1 MSNDARQVLVELISR
16 HGPELA
22 KQPNALDSRL
32 RDFYHGQSKQRV
44 VLIQAIETGVVATLQ
59 RERTT
64 PMALLLPRLINTLH
78 DDCGTDRDLAHWA
91 VETWALALGVIA
103 QPLPVAQ
110 SAPVAKPKPTPP
122 SRASADQ
129 LRGLM
134 TTVAKPQPT
143 LPSPTAS
150 TLLSGRY
157 QDHGDGTVT
166 DVKTGLQW
174 MRCSQG
180 QEWKGGNC
188 VGDAARYGWKA
199 AREAAETLNRHGGY
213 AGYQD
218 WRLPTIEELKT
229 LIYCSTGQPKTWND
243 TKAPCEGKYKSPTI
257 DQAAFPNTPA
267 GGWLARGWFWSSSS
281 YAGYPGGA
289 WGVDFGSG
297 YVSYSGKGF
306 DSHVRLVR
314 GGQ

>member
-22 KQPNALDSRL
+22 KQPSALDSRL

-44 VLIQAIETGVVATLQ
+44 VLIQAIDTGVVATLQ

-78 DDCGTDRDLAHWA
+78 DECGTDRDLAHWA
-91 VETWALALGVIA
+91 VESWALALGVIK

-110 SAPVAKPKPTPP
+110 SAPVAPVPP
-122 SRASADQ
+122 SS
-129 LRGLM
+129 
-134 TTVAKPQPT
+134 VAKPAPT
-143 LPSPTAS
+143 SSSAPAS

-174 MRCSQG
+174 MRCSLG
-180 QEWKGGNC
+180 QEWRVGTC
-188 VGDAARYGWKA
+188 VGNAATYRWEE

-218 WRLPTIEELKT
+218 WRLPTIEELQA
-229 LIYCSTGQPKTWND
+229 LIYCSSGQPRTWND
-243 TKAPCEGKYKSPTI
+243 TRESCKGKYEYPTI
-257 DQAAFPNTPA
+257 DQAAFPETP
-267 GGWLARGWFWSSSS
+267 GGWFWSSSS
-281 YAGYPGGA
+281 YAGNPDYA
-289 WGVDFGSG
+289 WGVYFGNGNVNG
-297 YVSYSGKGF
+297 YYK
-306 DSHVRLVR
+306 DYDYHVRLVR